1 MTGMMF
7 VQKDVVT
14 YLHDSSIREP
24 GGIPGTHD
32 LGLLENALARPLNR
46 WNYEANAG
54 LDMFDIAA
62 AYAFSLTK
70 AHAFHDGN
78 KRTAWITAVSF
89 LALNGIEI
97 IPRVSDAIV
106 QIVCLTKNDLSEAD
120 FAKCLRHQQK
130 D

>member
-14 YLHDSSIREP
+14 YLHDSSIREH
-24 GGIPGTHD
+24 GGIPGTRD
-32 LGLLENALARPLNR
+32 PGLLENALARPLNR
-46 WNYEANAG
+46 WNYKANAG

-62 AYAFSLTK
+62 AYAFGLTK

-97 IPRVSDAIV
+97 IPRLSDAIV

-130 D
+130 Y